1 MSAVVSEAT
10 AEDPRRVMAEA
21 LSAAGLAPAADAV
34 QWLPLAGGV
43 SNDVFLAE
51 VGTQRF
57 VVKRALATLRV
68 AERWDASPERS
79 FTEAAAITWAG
90 AAAPERV
97 PSILA
102 VDRDRNVI
110 VETCAPDG
118 WENWKVLLLRGEV
131 NPWVGSQLGA
141 ALAVWQTA
149 SAADPAVAE
158 QFGGAEAFRQ
168 LRVDPFY
175 SASAARNPSV
185 AEQIDR
191 LVRTMSQTRTVLV
204 HGDYSPK
211 NVLTGDSGLWV
222 IDWEVAHLGDPVFDV
237 AFLLHHLLCKAIALP
252 GSARELEETAD
263 AFLDG
268 YNSRGASEPI
278 PSSYLAGHTAALLLA
293 RIDGKSPVE
302 YLSSSQ
308 REVGR
313 RIAVEALAE
322 GAEDI
327 SQLWRMV
334 HD

>member
-1 MSAVVSEAT
+1 MSAAVSDAS
-10 AEDPRRVMAEA
+10 AKDPRGVMAEA
-21 LSAAGLAPAADAV
+21 LSVAGLAPATEAV
-34 QWLPLAGGV
+34 RWLPLAGGV

-68 AERWDASPERS
+68 AQRWDASPERS

-90 AAAPERV
+90 HASPERV

-102 VDRDRNVI
+102 VDRERNVI

-118 WENWKVLLLRGEV
+118 WQNWKVVLLRGEV
-131 NPWVGSQLGA
+131 DPGVGAELGT

-158 QFGGAEAFRQ
+158 RFGDAEAFRQ

-175 SASAARNPSV
+175 GASAARNPAV
-185 AEQIDR
+185 ADQIDR
-191 LVRTMSQTRTVLV
+191 LVRRMSQTRTVLV

-211 NVLTGDSGLWV
+211 NVLTGDSGCWV
-222 IDWEVAHLGDPVFDV
+222 IDWEVAHFGDPAFDV

-252 GSARELEETAD
+252 DSARELEDTAR
-263 AFLDG
+263 AFLDA
-268 YNSRGASEPI
+268 YTRRSPSEPI
-278 PSSYLAGHTAALLLA
+278 PQSYLAGHTAALLLA

-313 RIAVEALAE
+313 RVAVNALALGVGDVSE
-322 GAEDI
+322 
-327 SQLWRMV
+327 LWRMI

>member
-1 MSAVVSEAT
+1 MSAAVSDVA
-10 AEDPRRVMAEA
+10 AGDPRRVMAEA
-21 LSAAGLAPAADAV
+21 LSVAGLAPATEAV
-34 QWLPLAGGV
+34 RWLPLAGGV

-68 AERWDASPERS
+68 AQRWDASPERS

-90 AAAPERV
+90 GASPERV

-110 VETCAPDG
+110 VETCAPDD

-131 NPWVGSQLGA
+131 DPGVGSELGA
-141 ALAVWQTA
+141 ALADWQRA

-158 QFGGAEAFRQ
+158 RFGDAEAFRQ

-175 SASAARNPSV
+175 GASGARNPAV
-185 AEQIDR
+185 ADQIDR
-191 LVRTMSQTRTVLV
+191 LVRRMSQNRSVLV

-211 NVLTGDSGLWV
+211 NVLTGDSGSWV
-222 IDWEVAHLGDPVFDV
+222 IDWEVAHFGDPVFDV
-237 AFLLHHLLCKAIALP
+237 AFMLHHLLCKAIALP
-252 GSARELEETAD
+252 GSARELEETAR
-263 AFLDG
+263 AFLDAYTG
-268 YNSRGASEPI
+268 RSSTEPL

-313 RIAVEALAE
+313 RVAVNALTD
-322 GAEDI
+322 GTEDV
-327 SQLWRMV
+327 SELWRMI